1 MRGHAG
7 VMSNGYTFLVHQRSG
22 LAWMG
27 LVSGLVMLATAAQRD
42 APLWVWALLAPCILI
57 CVLQIALRPSYG
69 IGYSARNLSI
79 FNGFSRQN
87 LPLSRVDHLR
97 LSDDRAVIVLRS
109 GAEIALPQQALR
121 NTLALIRETTDRG
134 IPVRAL

>member
-1 MRGHAG
+1 MRRHAAA
-7 VMSNGYTFLVHQRSG
+7 MSKRYTYLVHQRSG

-27 LVSGLVMLATAAQRD
+27 LASGLMMLVTALQRD

-69 IGYSARNLSI
+69 IDYSAKNLSI

-97 LSDDRAVIVLRS
+97 LADDRAVVVLRS
-109 GAEIALPQQALR
+109 GAEIPLPHQALR
-121 NTLALIRETTDRG
+121 NTLALISETTDRG

>member
-1 MRGHAG
+1 MGRHSA
-7 VMSNGYTFLVHQRSG
+7 VMSKRYTYLVHQRSG

-27 LVSGLVMLATAAQRD
+27 LCSGLMMLITALQRN

-69 IGYSARNLSI
+69 IGFSAKDLSI

-97 LSDDRAVIVLRS
+97 LSDDRAVVVLRS
-109 GAEIALPQQALR
+109 GAEIPLPHQVLR
-121 NTLALIRETTDRG
+121 NTLALIRESTDRG
-134 IPVRAL
+134 IPVRAF

>member
-1 MRGHAG
+1 MAAR
-7 VMSNGYTFLVHQRSG
+7 YTYLVRQRSS

-27 LVSGLVMLATAAQRD
+27 LASGLTMLALAAERG
-42 APLWVWALLAPCILI
+42 APLWAWVLLAPCVLI

-69 IGYSARNLSI
+69 IGYSARSLAI

-97 LSDDRAVIVLRS
+97 LTDTSAAIVLRS
-109 GAEIALPQQALR
+109 GTEVALPHQVLR
-121 NTLALIRETTDRG
+121 NSLALIRETTERG

>member
-1 MRGHAG
+1 MRGHVC

-27 LVSGLVMLATAAQRD
+27 LVSGLVMLATAAQRG